1 MPNVSGPY
9 SILPAVLAGLF
20 GVEVLQVAYA
30 DGDQVCVIFVVCVN
44 CLGVL
49 CFVIYD
55 F

>member
-20 GVEVLQVAYA
+20 GVGVLQVAYA
-30 DGDQVCVIFVVCVN
+30 DGDQVCVIFVCVK